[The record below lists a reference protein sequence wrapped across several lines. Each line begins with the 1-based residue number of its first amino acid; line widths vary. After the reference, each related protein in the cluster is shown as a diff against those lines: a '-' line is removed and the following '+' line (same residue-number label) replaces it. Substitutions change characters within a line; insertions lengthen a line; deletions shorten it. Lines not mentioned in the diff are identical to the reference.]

1 METAAKNMKVQQQKV
16 QVQQPF
22 PACKDDFF
30 LPDPNARNPD
40 KLDLNFASGGQ
51 SVKADLMSELWEIYR
66 QNQNDTYSDTN
77 ADTSEIVR
85 QSIASQAF

>member
-1 METAAKNMKVQQQKV
+1 MEMVAKNRKPHQEKK
-16 QVQQPF
+16 QQPF
-22 PACKDDFF
+22 PALNDDFF
-30 LPDPNARNPD
+30 LPDPNARKPD

>member
-1 METAAKNMKVQQQKV
+1 
-16 QVQQPF
+16 
-22 PACKDDFF
+22 
-30 LPDPNARNPD
+30 LPDPNARKPG

-66 QNQNDTYSDTN
+66 QNQNDAYSDTN